1 MIGPLNSYSA
11 KSFLS
16 ASINQYGVSGK
27 GIIANTNKMEGIM
40 EINAVSLHGKKYA
53 TIQMSQVPRA
63 INKAGK
69 TVKLL
74 LIFGWAVSDM

>member
-1 MIGPLNSYSA
+1 MD
-11 KSFLS
+11 
-16 ASINQYGVSGK
+16 
-27 GIIANTNKMEGIM
+27 GIM

-74 LIFGWAVSDM
+74 LIFGWAISDM